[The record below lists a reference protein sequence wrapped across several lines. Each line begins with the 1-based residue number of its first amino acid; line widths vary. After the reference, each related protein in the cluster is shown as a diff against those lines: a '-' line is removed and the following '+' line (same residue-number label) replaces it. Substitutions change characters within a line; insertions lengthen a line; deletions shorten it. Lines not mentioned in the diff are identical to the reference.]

1 MFVIGLACFCHQIA
15 LQGHPCVSKL
25 LLNTQLC
32 TLLFLHR
39 LFLNLLICIMQVF
52 SKLREKR
59 FPREIEL
66 KDLIALRIAN
76 SRVIDGV
83 NGGHW
88 S

>member
-1 MFVIGLACFCHQIA
+1 MVGDRA
-15 LQGHPCVSKL
+15 LFPCKL
-25 LLNTQLC
+25 SLITYLC
-32 TLLFLHR
+32 TLLFFHR

-66 KDLIALRIAN
+66 KDLIALRIAS
-76 SRVIDGV
+76 SRVVDGV

-88 S
+88 L